1 MAIFGSFL
9 KHRVRRTGQ
18 KRPIFGVNL
27 NAPKIMSD
35 ATKTKK
41 ETHKKKKS
49 KISNLA
55 TFKWFGKAKWSKI
68 GQFRDYINCAKTTEK
83 LIQG

>member
-18 KRPIFGVNL
+18 KRSIFGVNL

-41 ETHKKKKS
+41 KLTKKRNKKFQIWPLLTGLERQS
-49 KISNLA
+49 
-55 TFKWFGKAKWSKI
+55 
-68 GQFRDYINCAKTTEK
+68 GQK
-83 LIQG
+83 

>member
-9 KHRVRRTGQ
+9 KNRVRRTGQ

-41 ETHKKKKS
+41 ETHKKRNQKFQIWPLLNGLERQS
-49 KISNLA
+49 
-55 TFKWFGKAKWSKI
+55 
-68 GQFRDYINCAKTTEK
+68 GQK
-83 LIQG
+83 